1 MSSVENRD
9 ANVEILNALVTAWNL
24 RSSRLPLLPSVEF
37 INGILSKTAESH
49 IAAVISEPPGS
60 TAYVAVSQD
69 ENRLGTLLDT
79 DTGSG
84 SPQGGS

>member
-1 MSSVENRD
+1 MSHVENRD
-9 ANVEILNALVTAWNL
+9 ADVEILNALVTAWNP
-24 RSSRLPLLPSVEF
+24 RSSRPPLLPSVEF
-37 INGILSKTAESH
+37 INGSPPKTVESH

-69 ENRLGTLLDT
+69 EDRLGTLLDT

-84 SPQGGS
+84 SLQGGS